1 MRLLEYWKRRNE
13 RADYKRS
20 YKREIWLEVRKRKA
34 LRWRITIN
42 YNTRYNELLD
52 AGWLKSLIRGNKHL
66 SLNHQIRTCRESRRK
81 WRIDFRLYDSQLS
94 LFPQRSIARRINRES
109 SLLLVF
115 TGGKTFFFFFFFQFP
130 ISVECLELTFEE
142 ESWEDSMSTPSCHF
156 SKYRSVKDSRET
168 RVAPPLNFSKDYR
181 VPF

>member
-1 MRLLEYWKRRNE
+1 M
-13 RADYKRS
+13 
-20 YKREIWLEVRKRKA
+20 RKRKA

-42 YNTRYNELLD
+42 YNTRYNELLN

-115 TGGKTFFFFFFFQFP
+115 TGGKTFFFFFFFSISNQRRVSRTNFRGRIVRRFDVHTLLPFFQVSIRERLSRDTSRTTTQFFQGLSRAFLNSRKLNKKL
-130 ISVECLELTFEE
+130 IINH
-142 ESWEDSMSTPSCHF
+142 ST
-156 SKYRSVKDSRET
+156 
-168 RVAPPLNFSKDYR
+168 
-181 VPF
+181 